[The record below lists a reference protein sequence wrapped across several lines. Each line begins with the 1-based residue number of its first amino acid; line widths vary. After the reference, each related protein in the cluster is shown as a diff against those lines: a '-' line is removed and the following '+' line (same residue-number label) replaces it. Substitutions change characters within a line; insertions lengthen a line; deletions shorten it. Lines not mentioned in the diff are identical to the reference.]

1 MNNPP
6 LRIEM
11 NPMESAVPI
20 SRASLVALIG
30 EDAVNAG
37 ERRFAMET
45 VEPWQIVRS
54 IRALAV
60 TAEWAEKPWG
70 GRAVTS
76 YTFHGDQTG
85 RQVTQPGTWSEC
97 RVSIG
102 GKKLSA
108 FTSSVMFKTEDGK
121 LVDVAVLHCRTPKA

>member
-1 MNNPP
+1 MKNLP

-11 NPMESAVPI
+11 NPMESEVHI
-20 SRASLVALIG
+20 SRAALVTLIG

-37 ERRFAMET
+37 EKRFEMET
-45 VEPWQIVRS
+45 FGPWQIVRS

-85 RQVTQPGTWSEC
+85 HQVTQSGYAMEC
-97 RVSIG
+97 YVSIG

-108 FTSSVMFKTEDGK
+108 FTSSVMFQTEDGK

>member
-1 MNNPP
+1 MKNPP

-20 SRASLVALIG
+20 SRADLAAMIG
-30 EDAVNAG
+30 EKAVNAG
-37 ERRFAMET
+37 ERRFAMKT
-45 VEPWQIVRS
+45 FGPWQIVRS

-76 YTFHGDQTG
+76 YTFYGDQTG
-85 RQVTQPGTWSEC
+85 HQVTQPGTWSEC

-108 FTSSVMFKTEDGK
+108 FTSSVMFQTEDGK

>member
-1 MNNPP
+1 MKHPP

-20 SRASLVALIG
+20 SRATLVGLIG

-37 ERRFAMET
+37 ERRFAMKT
-45 VEPWQIVRS
+45 FGPWQIVRS
-54 IRALAV
+54 IRALAM
-60 TAEWAEKPWG
+60 TSEFMDRPWG
-70 GRAVTS
+70 GQVFTA
-76 YTFHGDQTG
+76 YTFHGDKTASKPQESG
-85 RQVTQPGTWSEC
+85 YAMEC
-97 RVSIG
+97 WVSIG

>member
-1 MNNPP
+1 MKNPS

-45 VEPWQIVRS
+45 VGPWGLVRS
-54 IRALAV
+54 IRALAE
-60 TAEWAEKPWG
+60 TAEWEPTPYCGKRVKA
-70 GRAVTS
+70 
-76 YTFHGDQTG
+76 YTFHGDLTG
-85 RQVTQPGTWSEC
+85 HQVTQTGYAMEC
-97 RVSIG
+97 CVSIG

>member
-1 MNNPP
+1 MKNLP

-20 SRASLVALIG
+20 SRAALVGLIG
-30 EDAVNAG
+30 EKAVNAG
-37 ERRFAMET
+37 EKRFAIESDGL
-45 VEPWQIVRS
+45 WQVTKS
-54 IRALAV
+54 IRGLAC
-60 TAEWAEKPWG
+60 TSEWEKSAG
-70 GRAVTS
+70 GDRVSA

-108 FTSSVMFKTEDGK
+108 FTSSVMFQTEDGK